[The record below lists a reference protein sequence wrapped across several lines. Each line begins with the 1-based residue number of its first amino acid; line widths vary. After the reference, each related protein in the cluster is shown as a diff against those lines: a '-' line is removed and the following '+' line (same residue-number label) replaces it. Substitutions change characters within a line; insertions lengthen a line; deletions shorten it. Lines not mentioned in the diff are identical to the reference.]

1 MNQAAQLGPQTVKWW
16 QDWRGECVA
25 IVGAGPSAK
34 REDVE
39 QLRNRIHVIA
49 VNESYKLAPWA
60 EVLYACE
67 FAWWNLHKGL
77 DEFAGLKVAFDAIAC
92 NHYPALKR
100 VYIENKAGN
109 EMLFDRPGYIGAG
122 GNSGFQAANLAAQF
136 GAAGIILMGIDCNL
150 EHGEH
155 WHGRHPYHLNNP
167 APSNVRRW
175 REAFDSAAG
184 KLQALGVD
192 VVNCS
197 PISALKNYPKM
208 TVGEALAR
216 WQL

>member
-1 MNQAAQLGPQTVKWW
+1 
-16 QDWRGECVA
+16 
-25 IVGAGPSAK
+25 
-34 REDVE
+34 
-39 QLRNRIHVIA
+39 LRNRIHVIA

-100 VYIENKAGN
+100 VYIENKAGD

-122 GNSGFQAANLAAQF
+122 GNSGFQATNLAAQF
-136 GAAGIILMGIDCNL
+136 GAAGIILIGIDCNL

-155 WHGRHPYHLNNP
+155 WHGRHPYHMNNP
-167 APSNVRRW
+167 APSNVKRW
-175 REAFDSAAG
+175 RGAFDGAGG